1 MGIAAA
7 EPIIAWQ
14 AHEGRRVARVKG
26 YDIIACDLCGFRH
39 VLPLPE
45 PEEYEAACRKAGIQD
60 NTLNFPPENSDD
72 HAWLELAYT
81 DRLERFERLL
91 GPQRRRLLDIGCGTG
106 AFLKTAKA
114 RGWRVLG
121 IESSRQAGAQARKLG
136 IEVAEGFFN
145 ADTAVGLGRFDAV
158 HLSNVLESA
167 PDPTNMAILARDLL
181 ESGGVFCINVPNDFS
196 PFQIAGRAAAGSNEW
211 WIAPPYHLNYFDF
224 DSAAGLL
231 EHIGLDIAERTTSF
245 PMEMFLMMGDDYT
258 RDREVGRASHKRRK
272 RFDLALDT
280 AGLRE
285 TRRAFYGAL
294 ANAGMGREVILIA
307 TKP

>member
-14 AHEGRRVARVKG
+14 AHEGRRVARWKG

-45 PEEYEAACRKAGIQD
+45 PEEFEAARRRASIKED
-60 NTLNFPPENSDD
+60 VLNFPPQNGDD
-72 HAWLELAYT
+72 HAWLELTYT
-81 DRLERFERLL
+81 DRLESIERLL
-91 GPQRRRLLDIGCGTG
+91 GPRRRRLLDIGSG
-106 AFLKTAKA
+106 AGGFLKTAKA

-121 IESSRQAGAQARKLG
+121 IEASRQASAQARKLG

-145 ADTAVGLGRFDAV
+145 ADTAAGLGRFDAI
-158 HLSNVLESA
+158 HLSNVLESM

-181 ESGGVFCINVPNDFS
+181 DGGGVLCINVPNDFS
-196 PFQIAGRAAAGSNEW
+196 PFQIAGQAAVGADEW

-224 DSAAGLL
+224 ESAAGLL
-231 EHIGLDIAERTTSF
+231 EHIGLTVVERMTSF

-258 RDREVGRASHKRRK
+258 KDRDTGRACHKKRK
-272 RFDLALDT
+272 RFDLALEA
-280 AGLRE
+280 AGMRE
-285 TRRAFYGAL
+285 TRRGFYRTL
-294 ANAGMGREVILIA
+294 ANAGLGREAILIA
-307 TKP
+307 IKP